1 MRAVDGDDSRIYAD
15 QDRHHWLLHRRSRTR
30 RHDAGYLLARV
41 GVEVIVLEKHAD
53 FLRDLRG
60 DTIRPSTLELLEEF
74 LKWPHQE
81 VQELAGQIGE
91 DRVILAD

>member
-1 MRAVDGDDSRIYAD
+1 M
-15 QDRHHWLLHRRSRTR
+15 
-30 RHDAGYLLARV
+30 
-41 GVEVIVLEKHAD
+41 LEKHAD
-53 FLRDLRG
+53 FLRDFRV
-60 DTIRPSTLELLEEF
+60 DTIHPSTLEIMAELGLLEEF